1 MTAKFEV
8 YKDKK
13 GEFRWKLRSGNG
25 QEFACSGEGYT
36 SKESAK
42 AGIEA
47 VKKEAP
53 AAIIEDQTVK

>member
-1 MTAKFEV
+1 MTAKFEM

-13 GEFRWKLRSGNG
+13 GEFRWRLSADNG

-36 SKESAK
+36 SKENAK

-47 VKKEAP
+47 VKKNAP
-53 AAIIEDQTVK
+53 TAIIEDRTV